1 MALKAFLLSMDKRL
15 LMTVFTQAIITG
27 LLAWLNIWRVI
38 SVQIV
43 ARDSISDANDSKVLA
58 KT

>member
-43 ARDSISDANDSKVLA
+43 ARDSISDANYSKVLA